1 MRKWSRVRHRE
12 QTGRFRRGGPV
23 LRASVV
29 SVVGVRREDAH
40 DRRKTIMTDSDG

>member
-1 MRKWSRVRHRE
+1 MRKWSRVQHRE

-23 LRASVV
+23 LRASVL

-40 DRRKTIMTDSDG
+40 DRRKMLTTDGNG

>member
-1 MRKWSRVRHRE
+1 MRKWSRVQHRV

-29 SVVGVRREDAH
+29 SVVSVRREDAH
-40 DRRKTIMTDSDG
+40 DRWKTLTTDGKG